1 MATSSPVRPR
11 RTRRLSRAVA
21 LALVLLA
28 FLGPIMLMIVAA
40 LRRNQDIFRYGGALS
55 WRTFLP
61 SPATFDNLLAAAQL
75 PGFITQ
81 LGNTVVL
88 GIVQSTLT
96 VILSVLAAFPLARMR
111 FRGRG
116 VVFYAILA
124 TMFVPFEALVVPL
137 FLIVRDQGL
146 LDSFWGLL
154 LPWVA
159 SPVGVFLL
167 RVVLRRGSLAIPS
180 GLRGVLGTFTSTQ
193 PVGNTSSRM
202 PSSVKSRKNA
212 EDFFGQAIHSAPSSF
227 ILAVVP
233 AKFFFNA
240 AALAQNRMA
249 SAVFATSLV
258 FKRASGGSG
267 SNNPAAPFG
276 ASISVNV
283 PPSFKPIFFG
293 SGVPLYPT
301 LVAITF
307 PFPRRECG

>member
-116 VVFYAILA
+116 VVFYAVLA

-167 RVVLRRGSLAIPS
+167 RQAMAEIPRELEEAIIIDGGGLWHILRHAVIPNITS
-180 GLRGVLGTFTSTQ
+180 AAVTVWIVTFVYIWDSFLWPLVIVQSPDKQLVQVGISALFNPSKIEYGT
-193 PVGNTSSRM
+193 
-202 PSSVKSRKNA
+202 
-212 EDFFGQAIHSAPSSF
+212 
-227 ILAVVP
+227 
-233 AKFFFNA
+233 
-240 AALAQNRMA
+240 
-249 SAVFATSLV
+249 VFAASVLAATPVIVVFVLLQRYYVRSVATSGI
-258 FKRASGGSG
+258 K
-267 SNNPAAPFG
+267 
-276 ASISVNV
+276 
-283 PPSFKPIFFG
+283 
-293 SGVPLYPT
+293 
-301 LVAITF
+301 
-307 PFPRRECG
+307 